1 MPVLLSDLLAYA
13 KIAPELQKEFPTDTL
28 PPHKCFF
35 CPMCKPNSKDRPDFI
50 P

>member
-13 KIAPELQKEFPTDTL
+13 KMAPGLQKEFPAL

-35 CPMCKPNSKDRPDFI
+35 CPMLKINSKDRPDFI

>member
-13 KIAPELQKEFPTDTL
+13 KMVPGLQKEFPAL

-35 CPMCKPNSKDRPDFI
+35 CPMLKINSKDRPDFI